1 MSTIRR
7 NAGQIRLS
15 RAAAAFVVLVCVAI
29 LALNGWREWT
39 SRQAALTTAES
50 NVSNL
55 AESLTQHAQ
64 DTFELAEVLVI
75 GLVNQLEAGGTG
87 PGAMVRL
94 EKAIKLRQVS
104 LGRIHGLFVYD
115 ESGRWLAT
123 SEDVDPAAFNNA
135 DRDYFRQHRDSADK
149 GTVIGMPVKSRS
161 GGQWIITVS
170 RRFDRPDG
178 TFGGVVLAS
187 IDASYFAQYY
197 EQFEVGPN
205 GAISL
210 LSASGIVL
218 ARSVN
223 NETSINRN
231 LANTPLF
238 EELRSNTGRIFYY
251 ISPFDHVR
259 RLSYYKPSPRF
270 PVGVLAAEA
279 VSDVLA
285 EWREEAILRIAGVLA
300 LTALIAVLGSYL
312 VRELDT
318 RQRLV
323 AALMASEADFRR
335 LAEESSDM
343 VMRVGFDETIRY
355 VSPSCARVV
364 GWTAE
369 QLAGTP
375 ALASVNPED
384 AARVQETVEAV
395 KRGERDE
402 ARMLYRT
409 RHRTKGEIWLETA
422 MHATRRSDT
431 GEIDGVVAIS
441 RDMTEHKDLE
451 QRLETLARLDGLTG
465 LANRRRFDECLR
477 EEWQRAAREQAPLAL
492 LLIDVDYFKRYND
505 RYGHQAGDA
514 CLKAVAGVIASQAR
528 RPADRAARYGGE
540 EFALLLPGTDAAGCE
555 QAGERIREGLRA
567 LALPHAGNST
577 IGRVTVSL
585 GGATGWPTTDRVG
598 DRDPS
603 SLVAAADRALY
614 AAKRAGRDRLM
625 MAGQVVP
632 WPGAESA

>member
-1 MSTIRR
+1 MSMISRV
-7 NAGQIRLS
+7 AKQMRLT
-15 RAAAAFVVLVCVAI
+15 RAAGAFVVLVCVAI
-29 LALNGWREWT
+29 LALNGWREWA
-39 SRQAALTTAES
+39 SREAALGAAET
-50 NVSNL
+50 NVTNL

-64 DTFELAEVLVI
+64 DTFELAEMLVI

-87 PGAMVRL
+87 PGAMARL
-94 EKAIKLRQVS
+94 ESAIKLRQGS
-104 LGRIHGLFVYD
+104 MGRIHGLFVYD
-115 ESGRWLAT
+115 ETGRWLAT
-123 SEDVDPAAFNNA
+123 SEDVDPARFNNS
-135 DRDYFRQHRDSADK
+135 DRDYFKQHRDSPDR
-149 GTVIGMPVKSRS
+149 GTLIGLPVKSRA
-161 GGQWIITVS
+161 GGQWVITVS

-187 IDASYFAQYY
+187 IDASYFARFY

-210 LSASGIVL
+210 LSTSGTVL
-218 ARSVN
+218 ARSVD
-223 NETSINRN
+223 NETAVNRN
-231 LANTPLF
+231 LADTPVF
-238 EELRSNTGRIFYY
+238 KELHSAPGATFYY
-251 ISPFDHVR
+251 TSPFDGLH
-259 RLSYYKPSPRF
+259 RLSYYKQSARY

-279 VSDVLA
+279 VEDVLA
-285 EWREEAILRIAGVLA
+285 EWRSEAILRIAGVLA

-312 VRELDT
+312 VRELAA
-318 RQRLV
+318 RQRL
-323 AALMASEADFRR
+323 ATALAASEADFRR
-335 LAEESSDM
+335 LAEGSSDM

-375 ALASVNPED
+375 ALASVNAED

-395 KRGERDE
+395 KRGELDE
-402 ARMLYRT
+402 ARILYRT

-451 QRLETLARLDGLTG
+451 QKLEALARLDGLTG
-465 LANRRRFDECLR
+465 LANRRQFDESLR
-477 EEWQRAAREQAPLAL
+477 EEWQRAAREQAPASL
-492 LLIDVDYFKRYND
+492 LLIDVDHFKRYND

-514 CLKAVAGVIASQAR
+514 CLKKVAGVIASQAR
-528 RPADRAARYGGE
+528 RPVDRAARYGGE
-540 EFALLLPGTDAAGCE
+540 EFALLLPGADAAACE
-555 QAGERIREGLRA
+555 QAGERIRDGLRA
-567 LALPHAGNST
+567 LALPHTGNPRS
-577 IGRVTVSL
+577 GHVTVSL
-585 GGATGWPTTDRVG
+585 GGATGWPTSDRAG
-598 DRDPS
+598 DPS

-625 MAGQVVP
+625 MAGQVVS